1 MKSEKKSLE
10 KSIATNS
17 NNTSSRKD
25 FLKKSALGIA
35 SFSIVPR
42 FVLGGN
48 GYTAPS
54 DKITIGF
61 IGNGKQGTILA
72 NPFIG
77 LQDAQIVANSDVDDV
92 KATKFKEWIDRKYSE
107 NSSTAAYK
115 ACRSYHDYEDII
127 AREDIDAV
135 IVCTPDHWH
144 AIPSIAALN
153 AGKDLY
159 CEKPLSLTVKEGRA
173 MVDATRNNNR
183 VAQTGSM
190 QRSWVNFRKAC
201 ELVRNGYIGEI
212 TEVKV
217 NVGGP
222 PVPYNLP
229 KQPLRSTLD
238 WDKWIGPSFF
248 QEYNAILAPP
258 FPWDNYPMWRS
269 YKEFGGG
276 GMTDWGAHM
285 FDIAQWG
292 LGMDES
298 GPVEFI
304 PPTNKNASKG
314 LVLMYENGI
323 KMIHEDF
330 GRGNAVRFIGTE
342 GTIDISRGFFE
353 PSDMNLVNHELGEN
367 ENKLYT
373 SDNHYQDWLDA
384 IKNRTK
390 PVADIEI
397 GHRTASICNIGNIAY
412 ELGRTLHWNPK
423 TEQFKNDDYANSMLV
438 REYREGYTL

>member
-1 MKSEKKSLE
+1 MKSEENFLKKDIN
-10 KSIATNS
+10 KRNS
-17 NNTSSRKD
+17 QSTSRKD
-25 FLKKSALGIA
+25 FLKKAGLGLA
-35 SFSIVPR
+35 SFTIVPR

-72 NPFIG
+72 NPFIP
-77 LQDAQIVANSDVDDV
+77 LADAQIVANCDVDSV
-92 KATKFKEWIDRKYSE
+92 KATKFKEWVDGKYSE
-107 NSSTAAYK
+107 SSVSETYNGCK
-115 ACRSYHDYEDII
+115 VYGDYEELVAQD
-127 AREDIDAV
+127 DIDAV

-144 AIPSIAALN
+144 AIPAIAALN

-159 CEKPLSLTVKEGRA
+159 CEKPLSLTIEEGRA
-173 MVDATRNNNR
+173 MVDATRKNNR
-183 VAQTGSM
+183 IAQTGSM
-190 QRSWVNFRKAC
+190 QRSWGNFRKAC

-222 PVPYNLP
+222 PKTYDLP
-229 KQPLRSTLD
+229 KQPLRGSLN
-238 WDKWIGPSFF
+238 WQRWIGPSPYV
-248 QEYNAILAPP
+248 EYNDILAPP

-292 LGMDES
+292 LGMDDS
-298 GPVEFI
+298 GPIEFI
-304 PPTNKNASKG
+304 PPTQNNAQRG
-314 LVLMYENGI
+314 LVFNYANGV
-323 KMIHEDF
+323 KMVHEDF

-353 PSDMNLVNHELGEN
+353 PSNMNLVDQELSQTDT
-367 ENKLYT
+367 KLYR

-384 IKNRTK
+384 IKNRTN

-397 GHRTASICNIGNIAY
+397 GHRTASICNLGNIAY
-412 ELGRTLHWNPK
+412 ELKRPLSWDPEKERFKDDTEANTMLSRT
-423 TEQFKNDDYANSMLV
+423 
-438 REYREGYTL
+438 YREGYSL